1 MSAWLFTIL
10 RNLFRSEY
18 RKRRREVEDTDG
30 SYVGSLKSS
39 PQQHSRVEFEE
50 FRGALAKLLPDQRE
64 ALILVGA
71 SPSARA
77 RDDQEPGPSC
87 PQAARGAALHRQRR
101 QIRVGSNDACYS
113 DPGRARLI
121 ARRKGMVPAPAMRRW
136 VTAEAVQQQSLPRCE
151 RRQLG
156 SDGGHGRGGREELL
170 VRLPM
175 ALARS
180 PCRSGDN
187 LTRPTRKG
195 VEV

>member
-1 MSAWLFTIL
+1 MQSHDLSCDFPRLSAV
-10 RNLFRSEY
+10 SP
-18 RKRRREVEDTDG
+18 DAAGCG
-30 SYVGSLKSS
+30 SRY
-39 PQQHSRVEFEE
+39 
-50 FRGALAKLLPDQRE
+50 
-64 ALILVGA
+64 
-71 SPSARA
+71 
-77 RDDQEPGPSC
+77 
-87 PQAARGAALHRQRR
+87 ALHRQRR